1 MIRLIRQLG
10 VTTHLA
16 LESLN
21 ILRRHRKLQKSSDNR
36 LPRQLLVFHQLLE
49 IELECS
55 FAFLDEGGA
64 HMSEIHF
71 LGKLWN
77 TGLVDSELAEVLLEM
92 LVESIKL

>member
-21 ILRRHRKLQKSSDNR
+21 R

-49 IELECS
+49 VELECS

-71 LGKLWN
+71 LGKLWK

>member
-1 MIRLIRQLG
+1 MIRQVRQLA
-10 VTTHLA
+10 HLA

-21 ILRRHRKLQKSSDNR
+21 ILRRHRKLQKGADNR

-55 FAFLDEGGA
+55 FAFLDEGRA
-64 HMSEIHF
+64 HMSKVHL
-71 LGKLWN
+71 LGKLRK